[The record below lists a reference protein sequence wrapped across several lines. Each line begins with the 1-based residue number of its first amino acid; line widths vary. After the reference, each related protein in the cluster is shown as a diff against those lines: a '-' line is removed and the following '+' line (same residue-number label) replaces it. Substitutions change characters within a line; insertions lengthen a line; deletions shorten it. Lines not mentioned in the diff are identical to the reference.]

1 MATKVAIFLKGKR
14 NMTSFAGIAEQMNI
28 CKIMAHS
35 LPRFYKRTGISAQF
49 NFIHNPKTK
58 EMEVSVGFSELNEP
72 TEEHYS
78 ILLEEILDAE
88 KLMTNEYIFNNAPKY
103 ENLKQLIFKHRE
115 DTMQIIERYKK
126 E

>member
-1 MATKVAIFLKGKR
+1 MI
-14 NMTSFAGIAEQMNI
+14 SFAEVAEQMNI
-28 CKIMAHS
+28 CKVMAYS

-58 EMEVSVGFSELNEP
+58 EMEVSVGFSEMTEP
-72 TEEHYS
+72 TEKHYS

-88 KLMTNEYIFNNAPKY
+88 KLMTNEYIFHNAPKY
-103 ENLKQLIFKHRE
+103 ENLKQLVFKHRE
-115 DTMQIIERYKK
+115 DTLQIIDRHKK